1 MTHVLR
7 GDPDF
12 VNIDPEGV
20 SFTFVFAVCIVIVE
34 PLCWHT
40 TALFFF
46 FFFRAGVV
54 FFFFLGVFFV
64 PFFDPP
70 PKKLPN
76 DD

>member
-46 FFFRAGVV
+46 FFRAGVV